1 MYTAEAS
8 VIVQA
13 NPSTT
18 WAYVSNYQNF
28 DKFMSNVKE
37 VKMLD
42 SYQSEWHMSGPLGIP
57 VSWKAMNTENTAP
70 SRLAWKSTEG
80 SLENDGFISVAPEGN
95 GSRVTVHI
103 NYNPPLGAIGEF
115 VASLFKDP
123 QAMLEHDLT
132 QLDALISTGDVSKSD
147 VAKSDP
153 VVSTGETKKD
163 SSGGMD
169 GYDRVAERGEKIAPL
184 IVTPVVGGMT
194 GYAVAERESRPDM
207 DLPDLDFADP
217 NESDSNFAAMA
228 NDRRSIIEKT
238 R

>member
-13 NPSTT
+13 NPNTT
-18 WAYVSNYQNF
+18 WAYVSNYKNF
-28 DKFMSNVKE
+28 DKFMSNVNE

-42 SYQSEWHMSGPLGIP
+42 SQQSEWHMSGPLGIP
-57 VSWKAMNTENTAP
+57 VSWKAMTTETNAP
-70 SRLAWKSTEG
+70 SRLAWKSIEG

-115 VASLFKDP
+115 VATLFKDP
-123 QAMLEHDLT
+123 QAMLEHDLM
-132 QLDALISTGDVSKSD
+132 QLDALISTGDAA
-147 VAKSDP
+147 VAM
-153 VVSTGETKKD
+153 GETKKD
-163 SSGGMD
+163 SSGGMT
-169 GYDRVAERGEKIAPL
+169 GYDRVAERGEKVAPL
-184 IVTPVVGGMT
+184 IVTPVPGGMT

-207 DLPDLDFADP
+207 DLPDLDSA
-217 NESDSNFAAMA
+217 DSNGPDSNVAAME
-228 NDRRSIIEKT
+228 NNRRGMVEKT

>member
-28 DKFMSNVKE
+28 DKFMSNVNQ

-42 SYQSEWHMSGPLGIP
+42 SQQSEWHMSGPLEIP
-57 VSWKAMNTENTAP
+57 VSWKAMTTESTAP

-80 SLENDGFISVAPEGN
+80 SLENDGFIAVSPEGT
-95 GSRVTVHI
+95 GSRVTVHV
-103 NYNPPLGAIGEF
+103 NYNPPLGAVGEF
-115 VASLFKDP
+115 VATLFKDP

-132 QLDALISTGDVSKSD
+132 QLDALISKGDGG
-147 VAKSDP
+147 
-153 VVSTGETKKD
+153 STGESKAD
-163 SSGGMD
+163 SSGGMN
-169 GYDRVAERGEKIAPL
+169 GYDRVAERGEKVAPL
-184 IVTPVVGGMT
+184 IVTPVPGGMT
-194 GYAVAERESRPDM
+194 GYAVATRESHPDM
-207 DLPDLDFADP
+207 DLPDLDSADP
-217 NESDSNFAAMA
+217 NATNSSVGTMP
-228 NDRRSIIEKT
+228 NDRRSMAEKT

>member
-8 VIVQA
+8 AIVQA

-28 DKFMSNVKE
+28 DKFMSNVNE

-42 SYQSEWHMSGPLGIP
+42 SQQSEWHMSGPLGIP
-57 VSWKAMNTENTAP
+57 VSWKAVTTETTAP

-80 SLENDGFISVAPEGN
+80 ALENDGFISITPDGT

-115 VASLFKDP
+115 VATLFKDP

-132 QLDALISTGDVSKSD
+132 QLDALISNGD
-147 VAKSDP
+147 AG
-153 VVSTGETKKD
+153 STANTVNAG

-169 GYDRVAERGEKIAPL
+169 GYERIAERGEKVAAL
-184 IVTPVVGGMT
+184 IVTPVPGGMT

-207 DLPDLDFADP
+207 DGPDMDSTDP
-217 NESDSNFAAMA
+217 NTASPSVSNMPNNQRDLA
-228 NDRRSIIEKT
+228 EKT

>member
-28 DKFMSNVKE
+28 DKFMSNVTE
-37 VKMLD
+37 VKLLD
-42 SYQSEWHMSGPLGIP
+42 SHQSEWHMSGPLGIP
-57 VSWKAMNTENTAP
+57 VSWKAMTTENTAP

-95 GSRVTVHI
+95 GSRVTVHV
-103 NYNPPLGAIGEF
+103 NYKPPLGAIGEF
-115 VASLFKDP
+115 VATLFKDP

-132 QLDALISTGDVSKSD
+132 QLDALISKGDGGSVSEIKAD
-147 VAKSDP
+147 
-153 VVSTGETKKD
+153 
-163 SSGGMD
+163 SGGGMN

-184 IVTPVVGGMT
+184 IVIPVPGGMT
-194 GYAVAERESRPDM
+194 GYAVAARESRPDM
-207 DLPDLDFADP
+207 DLPDLDSADP
-217 NESDSNFAAMA
+217 NAANSSLTDSGIARTPNDQRSMA
-228 NDRRSIIEKT
+228 EKT

>member
-1 MYTAEAS
+1 MYTSEAS
-8 VIVQA
+8 VVVQA

-42 SYQSEWHMSGPLGIP
+42 GNQSEWHLSGPLGIP
-57 VSWKAMNTENTAP
+57 VSWKAVTTETTAP

-80 SLENDGFISVAPEGN
+80 ALENDGFISIVPEGS

-103 NYNPPLGAIGEF
+103 NYNPPLGAVGEF
-115 VASLFKDP
+115 VATLFKDP

-132 QLDALISTGDVSKSD
+132 QLDGLISNGD
-147 VAKSDP
+147 AG
-153 VVSTGETKKD
+153 VVEKKAG
-163 SSGGMD
+163 SGGMD
-169 GYDRVAERGEKIAPL
+169 GYERVAERGEKIAPL
-184 IVTPVVGGMT
+184 IATTVPGGMT
-194 GYAVAERESRPDM
+194 GYAVAERESRSDMDRPDM
-207 DLPDLDFADP
+207 DSADP
-217 NESDSNFAAMA
+217 GVTGSGTATVRNDQRDMA
-228 NDRRSIIEKT
+228 EKT

>member
-13 NPSTT
+13 DPSTT

-57 VSWKAMNTENTAP
+57 VSWKAMTTENTAP

-80 SLENDGFISVAPEGN
+80 SLENDGFISVAAEKT
-95 GSRVTVHI
+95 GSRVTVHV

-115 VASLFKDP
+115 VATLFKDP

-132 QLDALISTGDVSKSD
+132 QLDALISKGDGSS
-147 VAKSDP
+147 
-153 VVSTGETKKD
+153 ETKTG
-163 SSGGMD
+163 SSGGMN
-169 GYDRVAERGEKIAPL
+169 GYDRVAERGEKVAPL
-184 IVTPVVGGMT
+184 IVAPVPGGMI

-207 DLPDLDFADP
+207 DLPDLDSADP
-217 NESDSNFAAMA
+217 TATDSSVITVPNSQRSMA
-228 NDRRSIIEKT
+228 EKT